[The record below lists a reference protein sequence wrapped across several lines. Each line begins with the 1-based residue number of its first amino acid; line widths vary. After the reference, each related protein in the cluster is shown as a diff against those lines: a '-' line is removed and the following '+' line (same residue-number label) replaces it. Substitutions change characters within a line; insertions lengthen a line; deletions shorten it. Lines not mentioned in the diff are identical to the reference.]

1 VQAEADIFGSTG
13 SDRSIALY
21 DLRHSTPIR
30 KIVMQT
36 NCNALA
42 WNPMEPLNF
51 VVASEDC
58 NLYTYDMRK
67 LDTATCV
74 HEVRTAP
81 PDPKFPRHI
90 AAHCTTRRRIS
101 WASCTLLAPAKS
113 EVMAPACLPAV
124 LDAMLSGNMPWRS
137 NSGCWLNT
145 SLAAAPVHVPT
156 GPTEARHSRCACVSA
171 EASPGADSQASP

>member
-1 VQAEADIFGSTG
+1 MLHAATSPSYIEITPLPSRCDRSQPPPAPLLTWTMDNAAGSDGRRTRDRNTRTPFTCQPFGLFVDDWDRVQAEADIFGSTG

-74 HEVRTAP
+74 HEVRALCPTCWCEYNYG
-81 PDPKFPRHI
+81 I
-90 AAHCTTRRRIS
+90 
-101 WASCTLLAPAKS
+101 
-113 EVMAPACLPAV
+113 LP
-124 LDAMLSGNMPWRS
+124 
-137 NSGCWLNT
+137 
-145 SLAAAPVHVPT
+145 
-156 GPTEARHSRCACVSA
+156 
-171 EASPGADSQASP
+171 